1 MLIMHFKSL
10 NKYCKRSDLYWIIY
24 TPLFQILK
32 SIYNTFLMTSMTNPY
47 LNGSKQRILPPTK
60 PHAILI
66 STGVQ
71 CSLLL
76 FGPYGWLAIKSSWR
90 TYLLNL
96 VKFSR
101 RSKPFTSV
109 TSTPCHKSRL
119 KCTLVGWEAHPYSFF
134 KLNID
139 GLAQR
144 NSRRTNASGVIR
156 DHKGTWINDF
166 SRSIGYTHSMIAQLW
181 GICDGIDAPSVVG
194 IIISDF
200 STLPPVVFCTSF

>member
-1 MLIMHFKSL
+1 MFPITIWAIWMTRNKIVLENLPFEPREVLEKIKAFYIGHFYS
-10 NKYCKRSDLYWIIY
+10 
-24 TPLFQILK
+24 
-32 SIYNTFLMTSMTNPY
+32 
-47 LNGSKQRILPPTK
+47 
-60 PHAILI
+60 
-66 STGVQ
+66 
-71 CSLLL
+71 
-76 FGPYGWLAIKSSWR
+76 
-90 TYLLNL
+90 
-96 VKFSR
+96 
-101 RSKPFTSV
+101 
-109 TSTPCHKSRL
+109 STPCHKSRL
-119 KCTLVGWEAHPYSFF
+119 KCTLVGWEAHHYSFF